1 MMKKLFAAAMMLV
14 LCVVTLSGMAAMAVE
29 SEANAVNPE
38 YKITV
43 NGLQGTITRTNSSTT
58 VYEDM
63 FIRYAVGFD
72 IEGELFMMLDLIDV
86 KWDDAKEGISGT
98 FRIPKIQTSGKCIG
112 ECFMLTTDDC
122 ANQKPISD
130 IVPNT
135 YGILVQ

>member
-1 MMKKLFAAAMMLV
+1 MMKKLLSVALILV
-14 LCVVTLSGMAAMAVE
+14 LCMAALSGMTALAA
-29 SEANAVNPE
+29 EASLSAEKPQ

-122 ANQKPISD
+122 AN
-130 IVPNT
+130 
-135 YGILVQ
+135 